1 MKGFTYIVRLK
12 GVTLPKAWYYGR
24 LTPMIE
30 INAFSII
37 MIGSLI
43 GVSIVGI
50 WASIPDI
57 KECMNII
64 KN

>member
-1 MKGFTYIVRLK
+1 
-12 GVTLPKAWYYGR
+12 
-24 LTPMIE
+24 MIE

-57 KECMNII
+57 KQCMNII